1 MQWARRVAAVSFSAR
16 ATGPGRA
23 RLGRLETPHGAVDT
37 PQFMPVGTQAS
48 VKSLTPSD
56 LRTAGTQ
63 ILLANTYH
71 LSLRPGH
78 DRIAAPGWPPSV
90 HGRGWPDPDR
100 FGRVPGLRP
109 GPP

>member
-1 MQWARRVAAVSFSAR
+1 MPADI
-16 ATGPGRA
+16 GRA
-23 RLGRLETPHGAVDT
+23 RLGRLQTPHGAVDT

-71 LSLRPGH
+71 LSLRPATSGS
-78 DRIAAPGWPPSV
+78 RRWAASIGSWAGM
-90 HGRGWPDPDR
+90 GRS
-100 FGRVPGLRP
+100 
-109 GPP
+109 